1 MLNLREWQIIG
12 SQVILMLEANG
23 KILASYFFFVF
34 YLFYTD
40 ISILNLYLSFCSSF
54 LISISK

>member
-23 KILASYFFFVF
+23 KILASYFFFVIYF
-34 YLFYTD
+34 ILTYLF
-40 ISILNLYLSFCSSF
+40 
-54 LISISK
+54 